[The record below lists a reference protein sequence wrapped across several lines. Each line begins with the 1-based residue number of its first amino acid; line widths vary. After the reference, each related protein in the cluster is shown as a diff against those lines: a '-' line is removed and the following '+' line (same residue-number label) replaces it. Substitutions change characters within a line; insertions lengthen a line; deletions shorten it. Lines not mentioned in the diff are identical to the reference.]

1 MFVRYLEACYVD
13 DVARF
18 IPYQYPVV
26 LGKAHDGRD
35 KFTPV
40 VRGDCDPVAYCDDVH
55 GNLIGIGRSRLRLNA
70 AIRIPSPLLST
81 CWSGPD
87 VWPWQISPDQHPAPI
102 A

>member
-1 MFVRYLEACYVD
+1 
-13 DVARF
+13 
-18 IPYQYPVV
+18 
-26 LGKAHDGRD
+26 
-35 KFTPV
+35 
-40 VRGDCDPVAYCDDVH
+40 
-55 GNLIGIGRSRLRLNA
+55 LIGIGRSRLRLNA